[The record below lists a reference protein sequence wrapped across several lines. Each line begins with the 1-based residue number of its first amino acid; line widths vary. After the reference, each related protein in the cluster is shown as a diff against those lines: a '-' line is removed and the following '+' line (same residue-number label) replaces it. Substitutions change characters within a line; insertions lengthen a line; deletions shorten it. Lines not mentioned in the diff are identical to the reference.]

1 MTLDIVIL
9 AAGQGTRMRSTK
21 PKVLHPLAGRPM
33 IQHVLDAAKQLD
45 PAQVQMVVGH
55 GREQVETALAGQAV
69 HFIQQTEQ
77 LGTGHAVAQAAPALS
92 DDSVVLILYGD
103 VPLIQPQTL
112 QRLLATVDATH
123 LGLLTV
129 TLDDA
134 TGYGRIV
141 RTPEGAVSAIVEH
154 KDASEAQR
162 QIGEINTGILALS
175 STHLRHFLPQMSN
188 DNAQGEYY
196 LTDIIAWAVN
206 QGFTVNTVNP
216 EAPYEVEGVNN
227 RQQLAQL
234 ERVFQQQQAE
244 QLMAQGVTLMDPD
257 RIDIRGQLICE
268 PDVVIDVGCVFEGKV
283 VIESGAH
290 IGPYCMVRDSYIAG
304 NTHLDAYSHLQGAK
318 TQGHNQVGPFARLR
332 PGAVLASE
340 AKVGNFVEVKQSHI
354 GAGAKVNH
362 LTYLGDAEVG
372 AHANIGAG
380 TITCNYDGVNKSRTV
395 VGESAFI
402 GSNTSLVAP
411 VTIGDRATVGAGSTI
426 TKDVEDDALAVARGR
441 QMQKMGWPRPQKRT
455 DAQER

>member
-9 AAGQGTRMRSTK
+9 AAGQGTRMRSAL

-33 IQHVLDAAKQLD
+33 IQHVLDAAQPLA
-45 PAQVQMVVGH
+45 PTQIQMVVGH
-55 GREQVETALAGQAV
+55 GHEQIRAALAGQAI
-69 HFIQQTEQ
+69 HFVQQTEQ
-77 LGTGHAVAQAAPALS
+77 LGTGHAVAQAAPALNDES
-92 DDSVVLILYGD
+92 LVLILYGD
-103 VPLIQPQTL
+103 VPLIQPRTL
-112 QRLLATVDATH
+112 QRLLATVDAEH

-134 TGYGRIV
+134 NGYGRIV
-141 RTPEGAVSAIVEH
+141 RTHEGAVSAIVEH
-154 KDASEAQR
+154 KDATEAQR

-175 STHLRHFLPQMSN
+175 SAHLRRFLPQMSN

-196 LTDIIAWAVN
+196 LTDIIAWAVT
-206 QGFTVNTVNP
+206 QGLTVNTVSP
-216 EAPYEVEGVNN
+216 EAHYEVEGVNN

-234 ERVFQQQQAE
+234 ERVFQQRQAE
-244 QLMAQGVTLMDPD
+244 QLMAQGVTLMDPARMD
-257 RIDIRGQLICE
+257 VRGQLICE
-268 PDVVIDVGCVFEGKV
+268 QDVVIDVGCVFEGKV
-283 VIESGAH
+283 VIESGAY
-290 IGPYCMVRDSYIAG
+290 IGPYCVIRDSYIAAD
-304 NTHLDAYSHLQGAK
+304 TYIEAYSHLQGAK
-318 TQGHNQVGPFARLR
+318 TQGKNQVGPFARLR
-332 PGAVLASE
+332 PGAVLAPQ

-354 GAGAKVNH
+354 GTGAKVNH

-395 VGESAFI
+395 IGESAFI
-402 GSNTSLVAP
+402 GSNSSLVAP
-411 VTIGDRATVGAGSTI
+411 VSIGDRATVGAGSTI

-441 QMQKMGWPRPQKRT
+441 QMQKMGWPRPQKQT